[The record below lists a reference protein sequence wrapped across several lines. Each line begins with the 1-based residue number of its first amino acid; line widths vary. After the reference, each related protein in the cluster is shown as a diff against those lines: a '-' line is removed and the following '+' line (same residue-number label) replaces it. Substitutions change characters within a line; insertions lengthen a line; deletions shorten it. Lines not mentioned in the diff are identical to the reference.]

1 MCGFIFLGNLFD
13 ILDLKQKSQRQQKC
27 TMNWIVI
34 EQLEFAADLRD
45 ECGKSSVGSPLIGV
59 VHARVTL
66 RGCNIVYR
74 QSASLHFVKSD
85 FGWNDFDTFSLN
97 LTAKKVVNIS

>member
-1 MCGFIFLGNLFD
+1 M
-13 ILDLKQKSQRQQKC
+13 
-27 TMNWIVI
+27 I

-85 FGWNDFDTFSLN
+85 FG
-97 LTAKKVVNIS
+97 